1 MGTALGGLAL
11 RVAIRSYCY
20 NYYFVVMG
28 VLIFSV
34 CSKIEEVLGKE
45 RAQMF
50 IMHYYVKAEGN
61 CDLSRM
67 SDPHGEFGGKNV
79 LIRRPGVDVAAKF
92 GKKPEEVAQ
101 YLGQCRAEL
110 HAYRAKRPRP
120 HLDDKVIFT
129 SQTHFLF

>member
-1 MGTALGGLAL
+1 MCL
-11 RVAIRSYCY
+11 
-20 NYYFVVMG
+20 
-28 VLIFSV
+28 
-34 CSKIEEVLGKE
+34 KIEEVLGKE

-110 HAYRAKRPRP
+110 HAYRAQRPRP

-129 SQTHFLF
+129 F

>member
-1 MGTALGGLAL
+1 M
-11 RVAIRSYCY
+11 
-20 NYYFVVMG
+20 
-28 VLIFSV
+28 
-34 CSKIEEVLGKE
+34 KIEEVLGKE

-50 IMHYYVKAEGN
+50 ISHYYVKAEGN

-79 LIRRPGVDVAAKF
+79 LIKRHSADTASKY

-110 HAYRAKRPRP
+110 HAYRAQRPRP
-120 HLDDKVIFT
+120 HLDDKVCLECPT
-129 SQTHFLF
+129 SSPSF